1 MLKYSLLNKVTKTIT
16 SMHMDDRVK
25 AQIINEVYKKPRD
38 RKPAILDLILD
49 PAFNIDNFV
58 VYESQVNKYCIIGIR
73 GTASISDVITDVRL
87 VIQQLTN
94 INVMDIG
101 GRFRK
106 IQELVLKVYNKY
118 HPQGYTLTLAGHS
131 LSGYEVMRLEK
142 KNPDRYSYNTAFNAG
157 SVPISLISEEDNIH
171 NKIPDDVVH
180 IRNPLD
186 PISLG
191 FMDDPN
197 TLNIYKNKLSI
208 LNPIRN
214 HGIEYFL

>member
-1 MLKYSLLNKVTKTIT
+1 MLKYSLSNKVTKTIT
-16 SMHMDDRVK
+16 SMHMDDIVK

-58 VYESQVNKYCIIGIR
+58 VYESQANKYCIIGIR
-73 GTASISDVITDVRL
+73 GTASFSDVITDVRL
-87 VIQQLTN
+87 VIQQITN

-106 IQELVLKVYNKY
+106 IQELALKVYNKY
-118 HPQGYTLTLAGHS
+118 HPLRYTISITGHS
-131 LSGYEVMRLEK
+131 LGGYEVMVLEK

-157 SVPISLISEEDNIH
+157 SVPMALLSDDENIH

-191 FMDDPN
+191 FMGDPN
-197 TLNIYKNKLSI
+197 TLNLYNTKLSI

>member
-1 MLKYSLLNKVTKTIT
+1 MLKYSLLNKLTKTIT
-16 SMHMDDRVK
+16 SMHMDDKIK

-73 GTASISDVITDVRL
+73 GTASFSDVITDVRL

-106 IQELVLKVYNKY
+106 IQELLKKVYNKY
-118 HPQGYTLTLAGHS
+118 HPQKYIISLTGHS
-131 LSGYEVMRLEK
+131 LSGYEIMVAEK

-157 SVPISLISEEDNIH
+157 SVPTSLISDEQNIH

-191 FMDDPN
+191 FIDDAN
-197 TLNIYKNKLSI
+197 TLNLYNTKLSI